1 MKISSYDI
9 MPINDAD
16 TFEDFCC
23 DLWKATWQSP
33 TTQKHGRKG
42 QAQLGVDVFGIPSG
56 SQNYQGVQCKCR
68 SNFLGSR
75 LTEEDIAHEINE
87 AKKFKPQLE
96 HLIIATTSH
105 SDINLQ
111 AFARAAT
118 QKNIEQGLFSVTVLG
133 WRELLL
139 ILDEHDAVAKKYF
152 PNMFRTDS
160 LSKMQ
165 EALLVEENPT
175 RLEVKDLRLELF
187 LGDTEPY
194 LTLEVENTSKL
205 TAKEIELSVL
215 IPKKEGQ
222 TQSEIIKFTPS
233 KCIDISSIPNYSISA
248 GSTQLIPFAPES
260 EAHKVLSREL
270 NTYRLVGIGLSP
282 NIPDGLTRQIRER
295 DHSIF
300 FPVLSVESIGFGIS
314 LTWSSVLEQKM
325 KTTFGAFLYL
335 WNEADDMRY
344 AQDAI

>member
-1 MKISSYDI
+1 
-9 MPINDAD
+9 MPINDAE

-56 SQNYQGVQCKCR
+56 GQSYQGVQCKCR
-68 SNFLGSR
+68 SNFLGSE
-75 LTEEDIAHEINE
+75 LTEDDITHEVNE

-96 HLIIATTSH
+96 HLIIATTAR

-111 AFARAAT
+111 AFARALT

-139 ILDEHDAVAKKYF
+139 MLDEHDAVAKKYF

-160 LSKMQ
+160 FSKMQ
-165 EALLVEENPT
+165 EALLIEENPT
-175 RLEVKDLRLELF
+175 HLEVKDLRLESF

-194 LTLEVENTSKL
+194 FTLEVKNTSKL
-205 TAKEIELSVL
+205 TATDIKLSVL
-215 IPKKEGQ
+215 MPKKEGQ
-222 TQSEIIKFTPS
+222 SQSEIIRFTPS
-233 KCIDISSIPNYSISA
+233 QCIDISSIPNYSISP
-248 GSTQLIPFAPES
+248 GSTQLIPFAPRS
-260 EAHKVLSREL
+260 EAHKALSREL

-282 NIPDGLTRQIRER
+282 NIPEGLTGKIRER

-314 LTWSSVLEQKM
+314 LTWSSVLDQKM
-325 KTTFGAFLYL
+325 KTTLGAFLYL
-335 WNEADDMRY
+335 WNEADDLRY